1 MLYTVL
7 LLATGEQQMS
17 VCIHICVSLSAPIH
31 TFRQQFDCTKPF
43 MSTSMTSALRTT
55 MLHITTTHDCS
66 IYRLDNRACKN
77 REQCDVLL
85 IVSSKRALLV
95 YFRMS
100 AAASNK
106 QQQHHHN
113 DPIEAGAGAVA
124 TKGNHSY
131 KYYLIALSHELCLFS

>member
-1 MLYTVL
+1 MCRL
-7 LLATGEQQMS
+7 
-17 VCIHICVSLSAPIH
+17 
-31 TFRQQFDCTKPF
+31 
-43 MSTSMTSALRTT
+43 
-55 MLHITTTHDCS
+55 
-66 IYRLDNRACKN
+66 RLDVLGVRFPLYNGLNYTRRSLTIARSIIIINGLFKH

-85 IVSSKRALLV
+85 IVSSRRALLV

-124 TKGNHSY
+124 TKGTHCYDNY
-131 KYYLIALSHELCLFS
+131 FIALFHELCLY